1 MCVPS
6 SAALYTRLE
15 SSELMLRSTAC
26 NNSNARQ
33 SRARDTLR
41 LSFRWTL
48 TAGRQA
54 APLATAIPLFP
65 QSAGVCVT
73 RMSGGSQWSAA
84 PTTSMCVSMALDS
97 RSLELLTLDLRTA
110 RTLPI
115 ECAPLHRLAHRSASA
130 ELHRLVETLPISS
143 RVSLETCCGWLAKS
157 LLVWEAYCVHKASL
171 ILSVMYTATHRIA
184 DVQVQHL

>member
-1 MCVPS
+1 
-6 SAALYTRLE
+6 
-15 SSELMLRSTAC
+15 MLRSTAC

-41 LSFRWTL
+41 LSFPVDANCRQTGCTSCNSDPTL
-48 TAGRQA
+48 PAVGGSMRYADEWWESVVGRTNDFNVCEHGAGQSKSGTFDPRFAHGSNPADRMCTTPSARASVRICRAAPAGR
-54 APLATAIPLFP
+54 
-65 QSAGVCVT
+65 
-73 RMSGGSQWSAA
+73 
-84 PTTSMCVSMALDS
+84 D
-97 RSLELLTLDLRTA
+97 
-110 RTLPI
+110 
-115 ECAPLHRLAHRSASA
+115 LAH
-130 ELHRLVETLPISS
+130 LSS

>member
-1 MCVPS
+1 MRCVYRAALLSIRGS
-6 SAALYTRLE
+6 SAQ
-15 SSELMLRSTAC
+15 SSCCGPPPAIIAMRGKVEREIPYVFL
-26 NNSNARQ
+26 
-33 SRARDTLR
+33 
-41 LSFRWTL
+41 FRWTL
-48 TAGRQA
+48 AAGRQA

-84 PTTSMCVSMALDS
+84 PTTSMCVSMALDN

-143 RVSLETCCGWLAKS
+143 RASLVTCCGWLAKS
-157 LLVWEAYCVHKASL
+157 LIV
-171 ILSVMYTATHRIA
+171 
-184 DVQVQHL
+184 